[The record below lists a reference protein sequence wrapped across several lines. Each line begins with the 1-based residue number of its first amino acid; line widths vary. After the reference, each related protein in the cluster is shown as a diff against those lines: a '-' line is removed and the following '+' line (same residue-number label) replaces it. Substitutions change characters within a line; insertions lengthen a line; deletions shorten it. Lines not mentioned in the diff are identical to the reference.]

1 MIDVDEE
8 IIKIRKFNFFS
19 NLGVSE
25 TKDSTLIYIGSVR
38 EAFVEPS
45 VQAFEGLYN
54 DVKWLPSSQCQ
65 PDPFYNLP
73 KPSSDLVAMRMKI
86 NKAVLAATNNFDKS
100 KFRCAP
106 HDFSV
111 AARNGVCFTFRQ
123 YVSEQYYGLG
133 DHWAR
138 IAALYGKGHWPIG
151 FCENKFF
158 VI

>member
-8 IIKIRKFNFFS
+8 IIEIRKCSFFS
-19 NLGVSE
+19 SLGVSE
-25 TKDSTLIYIGSVR
+25 TVDSTLIYIGSVK

-54 DVKWLPSSQCQ
+54 DVEWLPSSPNQ

-73 KPSSDLVAMRMKI
+73 KPPSDLVAMRMKI
-86 NKAVLAATNNFDKS
+86 NKVVLAATNSFDKS
-100 KFRCAP
+100 RFRCAP

-111 AARNGVCFTFRQ
+111 VARNAVCFAFRQ
-123 YVSEQYYGLG
+123 YMSEQYYGLG
-133 DHWAR
+133 DQWAR
-138 IAALYGKGHWPIG
+138 IVTLYGKGHWPVG
-151 FCENKFF
+151 FCENKLV